1 MESRQR
7 TPFKHFSLLKV
18 GEQLR
23 QSAVQLSGEGVQN
36 AFDIWE
42 MLTGTSIMYSSLLPG
57 ESDFV
62 CSDPL
67 SLALPRRPFRIP
79 GCFPAG
85 TRTCLDFVTR
95 QHLRS
100 CNFKDIGKPTRGF
113 CPRVTWILYIPAR
126 PVDFIDNRP
135 VDWFSKLFE
144 IFFVSAMHSHA
155 RRQALPLGGSV
166 MIHIMYN
173 KINRATRFSL

>member
-100 CNFKDIGKPTRGF
+100 CNNSKISANQHAAFAP
-113 CPRVTWILYIPAR
+113 VWILYIPAR

>member
-100 CNFKDIGKPTRGF
+100 CNNSKISANQHAAFAPVSRGF
-113 CPRVTWILYIPAR
+113 CTYPLDRWTSSTIDRWTGFLNFSRFFLSLPCIRTHAGR
-126 PVDFIDNRP
+126 PFR
-135 VDWFSKLFE
+135 LAE
-144 IFFVSAMHSHA
+144 A
-155 RRQALPLGGSV
+155 
-166 MIHIMYN
+166 
-173 KINRATRFSL
+173 